1 MKSPLLAFLLVFV
14 VTISFG
20 QTNSDIDDK
29 TKLLGTWQIYELIE
43 DGEVTMSRDP
53 EKQQKLIGD
62 DWRKDSTAMLEM
74 EKGAPKTIKQE
85 KSEMFFKMSFTFD
98 EEGKSTFSANDEK
111 SPVVFSSYTINE
123 EKHEI
128 TVIENEEIAKFG
140 YQLLDDLLIL
150 KFENNRLVFKRM

>member
-1 MKSPLLAFLLVFV
+1 MKSPLLTFLLVFV
-14 VTISFG
+14 TTISFV
-20 QTNSDIDDK
+20 QTNPDDN

-53 EKQQKLIGD
+53 EKQQKLID
-62 DWRKDSTAMLEM
+62 DEWRKDSTAMLEM
-74 EKGAPKTIKQE
+74 GVEKGAPKTIKQE
-85 KSEMFFKMSFTFD
+85 QSEMFFKMSLTFG
-98 EEGKSTFSANDEK
+98 EEGKSTFSANDGK

-150 KFENNRLVFKRM
+150 KYENNRLVFKRM